1 VVRHLQLVFAL
12 AAFGAEML
20 LGDRDPVFGVA
31 MRALHNN
38 AVHANAP
45 LSDYF
50 SSGDRLSFS
59 AGNLKGQ
66 IFSRLFG
73 SLHDVPLTCENESVP
88 QIEAEK

>member
-1 VVRHLQLVFAL
+1 MVVKLHRDRVVRHLQLVFTL

-31 MRALHNN
+31 MRALQNN

-45 LSDYF
+45 RSEF
-50 SSGDRLSFS
+50 QFGR
-59 AGNLKGQ
+59 Q
-66 IFSRLFG
+66 IFFTPFRSF
-73 SLHDVPLTCENESVP
+73 HNVPLTCENESVP